1 MFEIKPLS
9 ADAVPAA
16 LEKADHYRLLNEP
29 EEAESICIDV
39 LEVEPDNQR
48 ALIQLL
54 LARTDQLDQ
63 GSPNTLKRAREVV
76 SRLEGEYDRAYYDGL
91 ICERQAK
98 ALLQRRGRRSGFV
111 AYKWFQFALEQ
122 YQQAIDYRPE
132 DTADATLRWNT
143 CVRIIE
149 RHPHCV
155 PAPEES
161 AELGLE

>member
-1 MFEIKPLS
+1 MFELKPLS
-9 ADAVPAA
+9 LDAVPAA
-16 LEKADHYRLLNEP
+16 LAKAEHYRLLNEP

-39 LEVEPDNQR
+39 LDVDPDNQR

-63 GSPNTLKRAREVV
+63 GSPNTLKRAREVLP
-76 SRLEGEYDRAYYDGL
+76 RLEGEYERAYYGGL

-98 ALLQRRGRRSGFV
+98 ALLQRRGKRSGFV
-111 AYKWFQFALEQ
+111 AYEWFQYALEQ
-122 YQQAIDYRPE
+122 YQQAIEAHASDK
-132 DTADATLRWNT
+132 TDATLRWNT

-161 AELGLE
+161 AELGIE

>member
-1 MFEIKPLS
+1 MFELKPLPPG
-9 ADAVPAA
+9 AIPAA
-16 LEKADHYRLLNEP
+16 LAKAEHYRFLNEP

-48 ALIQLL
+48 ALILL
-54 LARTDQLDQ
+54 ILARADQLDH
-63 GSPNTLKRAREVV
+63 GIPHTLKRAREVIP
-76 SRLEGEYDRAYYDGL
+76 RLKGEYERAYYGGL

-98 ALLQRRGRRSGFV
+98 VLLRRPDRRSGFV
-111 AYKWFQFALEQ
+111 AYEWLRHALDL
-122 YQQAIDYRPE
+122 YQQAIDVRPS
-132 DTADATLRWNT
+132 DTAEATLRWNT

-155 PAPEES
+155 PAPEER